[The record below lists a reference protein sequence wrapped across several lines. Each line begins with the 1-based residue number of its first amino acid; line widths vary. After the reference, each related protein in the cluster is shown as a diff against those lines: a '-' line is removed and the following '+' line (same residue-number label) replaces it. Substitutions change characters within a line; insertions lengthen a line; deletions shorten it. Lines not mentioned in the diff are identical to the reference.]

1 MSNTSA
7 TGGYIVGSEAALPG
21 TGMTLERFIQ
31 QFLVGVTGMVNTT
44 VRPKWQ
50 KNPAKEPPTT
60 SDNWCAFG
68 ITETPSSLDSYVKQ
82 DASSATLQAQEELL
96 IDLSFYG
103 PEAYKNAKKLRDGIK
118 IGQNRDVLRTGKIG
132 FKDITSIRNFPELSG
147 QVWFQRSD
155 VTLILVRQADS
166 VFAVLPVTTAG
177 GTIEGLKDN
186 NETEN
191 VPWNVSEQ

>member
-21 TGMTLERFIQ
+21 SLTLVQFIQ

-60 SDNWCAFG
+60 EDNWCAFG
-68 ITETPSSLDSYVKQ
+68 ITETPAALDSYVEQ
-82 DASSATLQAQEELL
+82 GAVSATLQAQEELL

-118 IGQNRDVLRTGKIG
+118 VSQNRDVLRTGKIG
-132 FKDITSIRNFPELSG
+132 FKEISSIRNFPELKG

-155 VTLILVRQADS
+155 VTLTLVRQADS
-166 VFAVLPVTTAG
+166 VFAILPVVSAG
-177 GTIEGLKDN
+177 GIIEGLKDN
-186 NETEN
+186 DETET
-191 VPWNVSEQ
+191 VQWNVSEP

>member
-1 MSNTSA
+1 MSSS
-7 TGGYIVGSEAALPG
+7 TGGYIVGAEVNLPG
-21 TGMTLERFIQ
+21 DLTLAQFIQ

-50 KNPAKEPPTT
+50 KNPGKEPATT
-60 SDNWCAFG
+60 EDNWCAFG
-68 ITETPSSLDSYVKQ
+68 ITETPAQLDSYVEMGA
-82 DASSATLQAQEELL
+82 DSSTLQAQEELL

-132 FKDITSIRNFPELSG
+132 FKEISSIRNFPEQKG
-147 QVWFQRSD
+147 GVWFQRSD
-155 VTLILVRQADS
+155 VNLTLVRQADS
-166 VFAVLPVTTAG
+166 VFAIVPVLSAG

-186 NETEN
+186 DETET
-191 VPWNVSEQ
+191 VQWNVSEP